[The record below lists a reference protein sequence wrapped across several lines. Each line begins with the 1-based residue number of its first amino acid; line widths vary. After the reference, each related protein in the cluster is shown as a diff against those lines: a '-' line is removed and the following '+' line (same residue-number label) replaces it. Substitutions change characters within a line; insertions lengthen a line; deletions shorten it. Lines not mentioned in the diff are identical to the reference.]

1 MTVRLGVVGL
11 GTVWARP
18 GSQAG
23 PYATMSDALQR
34 EGLLQVT
41 AVHDIDRAKQ
51 EWVAGHWDV
60 PADVASW
67 RDLVEDDGVDAVLV
81 LTSMREHGEIATAAL
96 RAGKHVLV
104 EKPMATTLAEAER
117 LLEAGGRRAGRPGLR
132 AAHPALADVPRR
144 CTRASRAARSA
155 ARSRPAPATAGPAR
169 TGRRGSTSTAAAP
182 CSTSASTT
190 SPPCA
195 ACSARRG
202 G

>member
-41 AVHDIDRAKQ
+41 AVHDIDRTKQ

-67 RDLVEDDGVDAVLV
+67 RDLVEDDAVDAVLV
-81 LTSMREHGEIATAAL
+81 LTSMREHGEIATTAL
-96 RAGKHVLV
+96 QGGKHVLV
-104 EKPMATTLAEAER
+104 EKPMATTLPEAER
-117 LLEAGGRRAGRPGLR
+117 LL
-132 AAHPALADVPRR
+132 
-144 CTRASRAARSA
+144 
-155 ARSRPAPATAGPAR
+155 
-169 TGRRGSTSTAAAP
+169 
-182 CSTSASTT
+182 
-190 SPPCA
+190 
-195 ACSARRG
+195 
-202 G
+202 